1 MYICLCKGI
10 TENQI
15 QQAVKNG
22 SDYRSLREELGLGT
36 ECGSCGSC
44 AKNLV
49 KATAKQITST
59 FYEVTAA

>member
-10 TENQI
+10 TEDQI

-22 SDYRSLREELGLGT
+22 ADYRSLREEMGLGT

-44 AKNLV
+44 AKSLV
-49 KATAKQITST
+49 KATAKQVNCS
-59 FYEVTAA
+59 FYEASAA

>member
-22 SDYRSLREELGLGT
+22 ADYRTLREELGLAT

-44 AKNLV
+44 AKSLI
-49 KATAKQITST
+49 KATSQTCA
-59 FYEVTAA
+59 FYEASAA